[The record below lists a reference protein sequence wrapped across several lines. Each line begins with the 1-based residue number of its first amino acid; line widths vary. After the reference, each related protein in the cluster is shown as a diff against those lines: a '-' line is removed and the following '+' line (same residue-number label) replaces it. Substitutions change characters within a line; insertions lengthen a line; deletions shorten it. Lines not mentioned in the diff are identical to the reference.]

1 MPAAFM
7 PGLEAALDAGGI
19 AAFQLRLPGAS
30 DDQLRRTIDT
40 LRPTVQSRGTAF
52 LVDGRPDLA
61 AEMGCD
67 GVHLGAIED
76 YAEARRLVGNG
87 MIGMSCG
94 GSRHLGIEAA
104 EAGVDYVSFGVFFP
118 SATKPEAEIADPD
131 ILAWW
136 AELMEIPCVGVGGI
150 TVENCRPLIA
160 TGVDF
165 LAVSA
170 GIWSHP
176 QGPAAAV
183 AGFLERIAG

>member
-7 PGLEAALDAGGI
+7 PGLEAALDAGEV

-40 LRPTVQSRGTAF
+40 LMPTVQARGTAF
-52 LVDGRPDLA
+52 LVDGRADLA
-61 AEMGCD
+61 VEMGCD
-67 GVHLGAIED
+67 GVHLGAIEE
-76 YAEARRLVGNG
+76 YAEARRLVGAG
-87 MIGMSCG
+87 MIGLSCG

-104 EAGVDYVSFGVFFP
+104 EAGADYVSFGAFFP
-118 SATKPEAEIADPD
+118 SATKPDAEITDPD

-136 AELMEIPCVGVGGI
+136 AELMESPCVAVGGI
-150 TVENCRPLIA
+150 TVENCAPLIA
-160 TGVDF
+160 TRCDF

-170 GIWSHP
+170 GVWAHP

-183 AGFLERIAG
+183 AGFRERIAG

>member
-1 MPAAFM
+1 M
-7 PGLEAALDAGGI
+7 PGLEAALDAGEV

-30 DDQLRRTIDT
+30 DDQLRRSIDT
-40 LRPTVQSRGTAF
+40 LMPTVQARGTAF

-61 AEMGCD
+61 VEMGCD

-76 YAEARRLVGNG
+76 YAEARRLVGGG
-87 MIGMSCG
+87 MIGVSCG

-104 EAGVDYVSFGVFFP
+104 EAGADYVSFGAFFP
-118 SATKPEAEIADPD
+118 STTKPDAEITDPD

-136 AELMEIPCVGVGGI
+136 AELMESPCVAVGGI
-150 TVENCRPLIA
+150 TVENCRPLIE
-160 TGVDF
+160 TRCDF

-170 GIWSHP
+170 GVWAHS